1 MSPRIERRDQVAARV
16 PYQTLVEVCGQEPG
30 TPLFEARSVEIS
42 GRGLHVRTDYVPS
55 VGTPLILRFEDR
67 GREVLAECEV
77 AWATSGEKE
86 SGEFGVRFTGL
97 DEESMRVL
105 DELCAEAAGPTPAV
119 EPARRSSTPVRER
132 GSAVRLHVDGLTE
145 PMRAKVRTGTS
156 QTLNVGQ
163 RIDFLQVGRHLE
175 VEARGDRVGAQIDAV
190 HVVIDPRTR
199 VPQLVV
205 TLRYDEPFESTP
217 QPAVVDAREAAPVA
231 SPDKTRAMPPVAAR
245 PARAKA
251 PKKPHSTLASASS
264 PAAASDSGDADDV
277 DILPLDESAIAKVG
291 AALAKS
297 AQVAG
302 SHAWVATKA
311 TAKVA
316 GESLR
321 GMSSRARVKLRE
333 HRAKRRAPKPRTT
346 APPPGGLIGTDGQRV
361 AAALQSARPLSERLK
376 SRKARAAMAV
386 GGAALSIFV
395 VASLVGESGDGPEN
409 GTENGTTDGSTGEA
423 AALAPDGNEMAR
435 TGAVVV
441 DVPLFGSVPMA
452 ANQAPLDVDWI
463 DVKPGEHWGQGN
475 LKLPVTHSIGL
486 KGAKKSLKVS
496 AEGSFLRIIVPG
508 AKMRGTNEE
517 LRAAFGTEKRIQ
529 GIRSAQNAKG
539 VFMEIA
545 FKDKMPPFRVRLR
558 DGALELRVGR

>member
-1 MSPRIERRDQVAARV
+1 MSPRIERRDKVAARV

-42 GRGLHVRTDYVPS
+42 GRGLHVRTDYIPS

-97 DEESMRVL
+97 DEDSMRVL
-105 DELCAEAAGPTPAV
+105 DEVCAEAAGPEPVA
-119 EPARRSSTPVRER
+119 EPAKRSSTPVRER

-205 TLRYDEPFESTP
+205 TLRYDKPFENTP

-231 SPDKTRAMPPVAAR
+231 TPDKTRAMPPVAAR

-251 PKKPHSTLASASS
+251 PKKPDSTLVAASSSAAASASEG
-264 PAAASDSGDADDV
+264 AADLDV
-277 DILPLDESAIAKVG
+277 LPLDESAIAKVG

-302 SHAWVATKA
+302 SHAWIATKA

-316 GESLR
+316 GQSLR
-321 GMSSRARVKLRE
+321 GVSSRARVKLRE
-333 HRAKRRAPKPRTT
+333 RRAKRRAPKPRIT

-361 AAALQSARPLSERLK
+361 AAAPQSGLPLSERLK

-395 VASLVGESGDGPEN
+395 VASLVGGPADEAA
-409 GTENGTTDGSTGEA
+409 DGSDSEA
-423 AALAPDGNEMAR
+423 SAVAMAPDGSEMAR

-452 ANQAPLDVDWI
+452 ANQVPLDVDWI
-463 DVKPGEHWGQGN
+463 DVKPGKHWGKGK

-486 KGAKKSLKVS
+486 KGAKKSIKVS

-508 AKMRGTNEE
+508 AKLRGTNEE

-545 FKDKMPPFRVRLR
+545 FKDEMPPFRVRLR
-558 DGALELRVGR
+558 DGALELRVSR